1 VVQGI
6 DRVKIWNSYLLEARE
21 FADKLKNRL
30 SNTDIPSVS
39 LEGGTLY
46 EEEHYIIMTIIHSV
60 LAAEAR
66 TNHLLHDLKDED
78 IIDERLRDVVLR
90 SRLTTRW
97 ALLPRLAGKEHE
109 LDYAERPHQAISE
122 LDGYRNQLIHVI
134 YKNERFIEELP
145 SKSKTIGLYN
155 DFVEAMED
163 MNVKL
168 DRHKKK
174 DKTILSKLKV

>member
-1 VVQGI
+1 MVQEL
-6 DRVKIWNSYLLEARE
+6 DRVRIWNSYLVEARE
-21 FADKLKNRL
+21 YADKLKNRL
-30 SNTDIPSVS
+30 GNMDFPPVS
-39 LEGGTLY
+39 LEGGTLN

-66 TNHLLHDLKDED
+66 ANHLLHEQKEED
-78 IIDERLRDVVLR
+78 IIDERLRDVVLK
-90 SRLTTRW
+90 SILTTRW
-97 ALLPRLAGKEHE
+97 ALLPRLAGKQHE

-122 LDGYRNQLIHVI
+122 LYGYRNQLIHVI
-134 YKNERFIEELP
+134 YKNEKFIGELP

-174 DKTILSKLKV
+174 DKTMLTKLKV